1 MEQLA
6 DRRMDNN
13 NSLYPQ
19 LRCSII
25 GGDSTVQMGTSAF
38 AGRPASGDWRRSGRV
53 ACHYFLFISF
63 LFLFFI
69 YIYSTFLCIY
79 PYPARLAAS
88 LISSTVIIP
97 LSFLFLSTGRE
108 ASHAKQYTPVYF
120 DTLAVFVWL
129 VSQRVRLACQPTN
142 Q

>member
-19 LRCSII
+19 LRYSII
-25 GGDSTVQMGTSAF
+25 GATVQYRWGQVLSP
-38 AGRPASGDWRRSGRV
+38 AGQPVETQRPGCLS
-53 ACHYFLFISF
+53 LFSLLFFSF

-97 LSFLFLSTGRE
+97 LSLLFLSTGRE
-108 ASHAKQYTPVYF
+108 ASHAKQYTHVYF
-120 DTLAVFVWL
+120 DTLGVL
-129 VSQRVRLACQPTN
+129 VSQPASSTILSY
-142 Q
+142 